1 MLDFFRKYQKQFFI
15 VIAAVVISSF
25 VFFGAF
31 GALNQ
36 GTLGSGGSG
45 RVDPVIGKSIDGS
58 PLKLSEIASLSRFIA
73 ADQDDVLSNG
83 RNTPPNLLNDG
94 VIRKDILAAGVA
106 EALVKGNYEALRSDL
121 EQRIQR
127 VKGYRSYEHPETPFL
142 SAKAVWQRFLPA
154 INTHWGCLQA
164 EAEMSA
170 ASFVHLAKLYE
181 MQNALPAEWLR
192 RILMMQE
199 QQYNWLHPDPRLRQN
214 DLALFGFHSLAD
226 WFGKNFVDLSA
237 EFIHN
242 AAIAAEE
249 KGYKATLEEAKA
261 DLQRNFVEA
270 VKKLQAAKV
279 PVELSYKDQLRILG
293 MDENEAANV
302 WRKILLFRRYFAD
315 VGNSVFLDRMAH
327 AEFSSVANE
336 KAVVDLYEWPSI
348 LQFNNAYHLFAFQT
362 YLKSVALPEK
372 GNEPI
377 FILALPKAFLSIQ
390 EIEKKAPELIGV
402 DYQAKVFAVD
412 KREVALKASLKEV
425 WAFEVED
432 ATWARLKEEFPAV
445 KPSFAKNGDDR
456 FAFLEKLEP
465 NERAKIDSF
474 ARLLLVDRH
483 VEWVKEALDAAKGEE
498 KKLSLSAGKIEL
510 PYIDDPAR
518 LGAIFAKIPEA
529 PETTLAQ
536 LQQYASKTAFFRFEN
551 IEKLSDAKI
560 KTFQEAMND
569 RSLIKIVDKAL
580 EAEFPKMQSL
590 LPKDKEF
597 AQVKEEVADAMLANL
612 KKQIESATNEIDGS
626 IVARR
631 MGALSAMALVDLQK
645 DPNDPTW
652 MGTVGEDPLL
662 SQFRMKRT
670 EKQISRTVKEDWMSK
685 ESFVL
690 DPDQW
695 SSVHVAA
702 DGGVVFM
709 YVKTRQL
716 SQEPIVEQ
724 LVAGRQILS
733 SDVQRVLAEKI
744 LTVMQKKHAVIIPL
758 QTEQE

>member
-1 MLDFFRKYQKQFFI
+1 
-15 VIAAVVISSF
+15 
-25 VFFGAF
+25 
-31 GALNQ
+31 
-36 GTLGSGGSG
+36 
-45 RVDPVIGKSIDGS
+45 
-58 PLKLSEIASLSRFIA
+58 
-73 ADQDDVLSNG
+73 
-83 RNTPPNLLNDG
+83 
-94 VIRKDILAAGVA
+94 
-106 EALVKGNYEALRSDL
+106 
-121 EQRIQR
+121 
-127 VKGYRSYEHPETPFL
+127 
-142 SAKAVWQRFLPA
+142 
-154 INTHWGCLQA
+154 
-164 EAEMSA
+164 MSA

-249 KGYKATLEEAKA
+249 KGYKATIEEAKA
-261 DLQRNFVEA
+261 DLQRNFSEA
-270 VKKLQAAKV
+270 VKKFQAAKV
-279 PVELSYKDQLRILG
+279 PVDLSYKDQLRVLG
-293 MDENEAANV
+293 MDENEAAGV

-327 AEFSSVANE
+327 AEFASIANE

-348 LQFNNAYHLFAFQT
+348 LHFNSAYHLFAFQT

-372 GNEPI
+372 GNE
-377 FILALPKAFLSIQ
+377 LGLPKTFLSIQ
-390 EIEKKAPELIGV
+390 EIAKKAPELIGV
-402 DYQAKVFAVD
+402 DYQAKVFAVV

-432 ATWARLKEEFPAV
+432 ATWALLKEEFSGV
-445 KPSFAKNGDDR
+445 TGLKGSFAKNGDDR
-456 FAFLEKLEP
+456 FALLEKLEP

-474 ARLLLVDRH
+474 ARLLLVDKH
-483 VEWVKEALDAAKGEE
+483 AEWIKEALDAAKGEE
-498 KKLSLSAGKIEL
+498 KKLSLCAGKIEL
-510 PYIDDPAR
+510 PYIDDPVS
-518 LGAIFAKIPEA
+518 LGTIFAQIPEA

-536 LQQYASKTAFFRFEN
+536 LQQFASKTAFFRFEN

-560 KTFQEAMND
+560 KTFEQAMND
-569 RSLIKIVDKAL
+569 RSLTKLVDKAL
-580 EAEFPKMQSL
+580 EAEFPKMQSS
-590 LPKDKEF
+590 LPKDKKF
-597 AQVKEEVADAMLANL
+597 AQVKEEVADAMLVNL

-626 IVARR
+626 LVSRR
-631 MGALSAMALVDLQK
+631 MGSLSALALVDLQK
-645 DPNDPTW
+645 DPDDPTW
-652 MGTVGEDPLL
+652 MGSVGEDPLL

-695 SSVHVAA
+695 SSVHVGA

-709 YVKTRQL
+709 YVKTRHV
-716 SQEPIVEQ
+716 SEEPIMEQ

-733 SDVQRVLAEKI
+733 SDVQRILAEKI

-758 QTEQE
+758 QPEQE